1 MYSLSYYTEISPG
14 YAIKY
19 DETPKIILK
28 CKCQNISVCLDEE
41 FFGRGEFL
49 IKIGLLIGMNKYVQA
64 EVRPTPL
71 SYQDARWPIVY
82 GVILILSV
90 EIHAATL
97 RKDEKK

>member
-1 MYSLSYYTEISPG
+1 M
-14 YAIKY
+14 
-19 DETPKIILK
+19 
-28 CKCQNISVCLDEE
+28 NW
-41 FFGRGEFL
+41 F
-49 IKIGLLIGMNKYVQA
+49 GLLIGMNKYVQA

-82 GVILILSV
+82 GVILILILSV

>member
-1 MYSLSYYTEISPG
+1 
-14 YAIKY
+14 
-19 DETPKIILK
+19 
-28 CKCQNISVCLDEE
+28 
-41 FFGRGEFL
+41 
-49 IKIGLLIGMNKYVQA
+49 MNKYVQA

-97 RKDEKK
+97 RKDEEK